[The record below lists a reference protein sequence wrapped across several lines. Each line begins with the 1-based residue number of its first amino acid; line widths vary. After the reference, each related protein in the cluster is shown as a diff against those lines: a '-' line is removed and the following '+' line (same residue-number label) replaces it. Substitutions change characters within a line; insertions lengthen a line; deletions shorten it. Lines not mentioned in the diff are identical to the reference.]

1 MKRFAAAL
9 AAVLMLTAC
18 TQVEENIP
26 VMAETSAVTEDT
38 DASVDVTTAV
48 SSEVVSE
55 EITSET
61 EPETSEAVSE
71 SETNAAEEVQTEAPA
86 AAENSAEETSAA
98 ETTTTEAV
106 YEDAQAEGTGTVT
119 GIELTFYDVT
129 LSQGEHKMPIVTMS
143 PESAPDKSEIWTS
156 SDESIAKVDGLGN
169 ITVVGEG
176 TSVDTVA
183 SAASPN
189 VTAKVNVTVKAA
201 PGLTYIGGILIANK
215 TYALPADYNP
225 GVDPEAQAAFDD
237 MQAAAAKE
245 GLNIY
250 VSSGY
255 RSY

>member
-48 SSEVVSE
+48 SSEIVSE

-61 EPETSEAVSE
+61 ISE
-71 SETNAAEEVQTEAPA
+71 SEKPADETTVLETTAAEEVQTEAPA

-106 YEDAQAEGTGTVT
+106 YEDAQAESTGTVT

-156 SDESIAKVDGLGN
+156 SDESVAKVDGLGN
-169 ITVVGEG
+169 ITAVGEG
-176 TSVDTVA
+176 TCVVTVA

-237 MQAAAAKE
+237 M
-245 GLNIY
+245 
-250 VSSGY
+250 
-255 RSY
+255 

>member
-1 MKRFAAAL
+1 MKRFAAVL

-48 SSEVVSE
+48 SSEIVSE

-61 EPETSEAVSE
+61 EPETSETISE
-71 SETNAAEEVQTEAPA
+71 SEKPADEATVLETTAAEEVQTEAPA
-86 AAENSAEETSAA
+86 AAENLAEETSAA

-106 YEDAQAEGTGTVT
+106 YENAQAESTGTVT

-169 ITVVGEG
+169 ITAVGEG
-176 TSVDTVA
+176 TCVVTVA
-183 SAASPN
+183 SAASP
-189 VTAKVNVTVKAA
+189 TLQQK
-201 PGLTYIGGILIANK
+201 
-215 TYALPADYNP
+215 
-225 GVDPEAQAAFDD
+225 
-237 MQAAAAKE
+237 
-245 GLNIY
+245 
-250 VSSGY
+250 
-255 RSY
+255 